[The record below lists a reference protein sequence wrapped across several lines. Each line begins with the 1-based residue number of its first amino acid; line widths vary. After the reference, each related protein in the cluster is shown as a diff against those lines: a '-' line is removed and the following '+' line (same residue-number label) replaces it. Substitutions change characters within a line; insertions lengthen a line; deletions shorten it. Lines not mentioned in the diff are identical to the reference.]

1 MDNIRALVIIPAKM
15 DSTRVKNKNL
25 RIIAGQTLL
34 EHSLDYAMKSKYT
47 IDIIV
52 TSESIKVADLVH
64 GYRHNNI
71 LDVYTH
77 MVHIDK
83 KELHIVKRDKEYM
96 GEREV
101 ADVYVNVI
109 QNDIYNPDQHSGIK
123 ENGSILR
130 EDLKNVTHI
139 VGVQPDHP
147 DRKVDLDTLLKN
159 SNIISCH
166 VPLTDETKKM
176 INKACFNQMNDVY
189 FINASRGEVID
200 DLSLIDALKNGN
212 IRCAALDVLSGEA
225 NGSIDSHILVDYARI
240 YDNLIITPHCAGSSN
255 DGLEKIFKHAA
266 KTLVNNLGD

>member
-34 EHSLDYAMKSKYT
+34 EHSLDYAMKSNYT

-64 GYRHNNI
+64 GYRHHNI

-77 MVHIDK
+77 MVGIDNK
-83 KELHIVKRDKEYM
+83 ALHIVRRDKEYM

-109 QNDIYNPDQHSGIK
+109 QNDIYNPDNHSGLTK
-123 ENGSILR
+123 NGTILT

-147 DRKVDLDTLLKN
+147 DRKVDLDTLL
-159 SNIISCH
+159 
-166 VPLTDETKKM
+166 E
-176 INKACFNQMNDVY
+176 
-189 FINASRGEVID
+189 
-200 DLSLIDALKNGN
+200 
-212 IRCAALDVLSGEA
+212 
-225 NGSIDSHILVDYARI
+225 
-240 YDNLIITPHCAGSSN
+240 
-255 DGLEKIFKHAA
+255 
-266 KTLVNNLGD
+266 